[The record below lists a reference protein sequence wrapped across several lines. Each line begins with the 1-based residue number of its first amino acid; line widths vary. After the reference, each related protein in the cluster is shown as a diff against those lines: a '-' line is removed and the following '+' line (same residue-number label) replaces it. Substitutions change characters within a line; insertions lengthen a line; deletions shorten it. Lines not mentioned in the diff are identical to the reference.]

1 MEKISTT
8 RCIQLQPLSHE
19 HVCGAAFIGR
29 VRNGIDKIADE
40 RLRNYVLWYWKNHIR
55 PHFFQEEKILLPYM
69 DAGNTLSVKLK
80 EDHTCIRQLV
90 LSLDQHADRQSF
102 IMLCDL
108 IDEHVRFE
116 EKELFTWLEAHLEE
130 DILNAINR
138 QLLAHPVETSEWND
152 CFWQ

>member
-19 HVCGAAFIGR
+19 HACGAAFIGR

-40 RLRNYVLWYWKNHIR
+40 RLRKYVLWYWKNHIR

-69 DAGNTLSVKLK
+69 DAGNMLSVKLK
-80 EDHTCIRQLV
+80 EDHACIRQLV

-138 QLLAHPVETSEWND
+138 QLLAHPVETSEWSD